1 MGSALAARLAQKY
14 DLVVT
19 DLDRGAVDRLVALGA
34 RAADGPGALAG
45 LPLVITCLPSSAE
58 VEQVLFAPGGLLE
71 PEAPGTVVVDMTS
84 GDPLRTRAMA
94 DRARDRGAELVDAPV
109 SGGVIGAREGTIAI
123 MVGAS
128 DELFLRLKP
137 LLVAISPKVFHAG
150 DCGAGHAMK
159 AINNM
164 VSSCA
169 RIATFEGLVLAAKA
183 GIAPARYAEILAS
196 GSGRGYVA
204 DTTLP
209 RYVLAD
215 RADQGFGLALM
226 YKDLVLATRLGEA
239 LGARLSAGELARD
252 TFLRALNE
260 LGDDV
265 DITQLVRIFEREAGV
280 DVCVAEPN

>member
-1 MGSALAARLAQKY
+1 MGSALAARLAEAH
-14 DLVVT
+14 DLLVT
-19 DLDRGAVDRLVALGA
+19 DIDPAAVERMVALGA
-34 RAADGPGALAG
+34 RAADGPAALADM
-45 LPLVITCLPSSAE
+45 PLVITCLPSSTE

-71 PEAPGTVVVDMTS
+71 ADGRGKVVVDMTS
-84 GDPLRTRAMA
+84 GDPLVTRQMA
-94 DRARDRGAELVDAPV
+94 ERARARGAELVDAPV
-109 SGGVIGAREGTIAI
+109 SGGVSGAREGTIAI

-128 DELFLRLKP
+128 NELFQRVKP
-137 LLVAISPKVFHAG
+137 LLAEISPRVFHAG
-150 DCGAGHAMK
+150 ECGTGHAMK

-183 GIAPARYAEILAS
+183 GIDPARFAEILAS

-209 RYVLAD
+209 RFVLAD

-252 TFLRALNE
+252 TFLRALGE
-260 LGDDV
+260 LGPDV

-280 DVCVAEPN
+280 DVCAAEPS